1 MLWEDYDQ
9 VPGFPAVATR
19 VYRRR
24 ARSRSYRNWRHRKTK
39 PLWYRALK
47 ARGSLR

>member
-1 MLWEDYDQ
+1 MTRDDFDDVQGW
-9 VPGFPAVATR
+9 PAVATR
-19 VYRRR
+19 VYRLR
-24 ARSRSYRNWRHRKTK
+24 ARSRSYRNWRHRKNK